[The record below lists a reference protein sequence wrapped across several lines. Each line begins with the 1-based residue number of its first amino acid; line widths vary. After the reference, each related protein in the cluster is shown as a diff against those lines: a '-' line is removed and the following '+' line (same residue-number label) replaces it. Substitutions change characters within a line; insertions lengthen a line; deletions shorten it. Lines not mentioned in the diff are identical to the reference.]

1 MGMVSACGGFSF
13 LPLCGLEVW
22 QVWLFLGRVHVVVDG
37 QVLEVPQGEG
47 LAHFAATANRSET
60 SQGAHCGEGLGSSR
74 YGAKNALQNDD
85 LRAIGYCWDPKLLQ
99 FEGPPASRAWNTEL
113 ATPFLHW
120 FLILSQAARKVPI

>member
-1 MGMVSACGGFSF
+1 MLLLMDKYWKYLRVK
-13 LPLCGLEVW
+13 LPTS
-22 QVWLFLGRVHVVVDG
+22 Q
-37 QVLEVPQGEG
+37 QK
-47 LAHFAATANRSET
+47 NRSEEH
-60 SQGAHCGEGLGSSR
+60 GAHCGEGLGSSR

-85 LRAIGYCWDPKLLQ
+85 LRAIGYCWDPKLFQ